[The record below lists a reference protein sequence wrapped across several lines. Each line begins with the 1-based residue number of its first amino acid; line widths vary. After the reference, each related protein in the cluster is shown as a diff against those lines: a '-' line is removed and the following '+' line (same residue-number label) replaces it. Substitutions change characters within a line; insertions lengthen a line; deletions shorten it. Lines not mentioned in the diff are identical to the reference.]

1 MNLADVQRR
10 CSYCTACA
18 LSQGRQ
24 TVVFGEGPPD
34 ADVMIIGEA
43 PGADEDATGRP
54 FVGRAGQLL
63 DKILEAAGIPRSKV
77 YITNIVKCRPPQN
90 RTPTE
95 QEADTCWSLW
105 LEVQIDLIR
114 PQIIVTMGNVP
125 TQRFLGTTEG
135 ITKLRG
141 QWREWQGI
149 RVFPMFHPS
158 FLLRNPSR
166 APGGPKSLT
175 WEDIRQLK
183 AAMDQLG
190 SKPEQWRK
198 PKLVQDS
205 LFGS

>member
-1 MNLADVQRR
+1 MSLAELARR
-10 CSYCTACA
+10 CSTCTACA

-24 TVVFGEGPPD
+24 TVVFGEGLPD
-34 ADVMIIGEA
+34 AEVMIVGEA
-43 PGADEDATGRP
+43 PGGDEDASGRP

-63 DKILEAAGIPRSKV
+63 DKILEAAAIPRAEL

-90 RTPTE
+90 RTPSE
-95 QEADTCWSLW
+95 QEADTCWQW
-105 LEVQIDLIR
+105 LEQQIDLIR

-125 TQRFLGTTEG
+125 TQRFLHTSEG

-141 QWREWQGI
+141 VWREWQGI
-149 RVFPMFHPS
+149 KVFPMFHPS

-175 WEDIRQLK
+175 WTDIKELK

-190 SKPEQWRK
+190 PKPEQWRK
-198 PKLVQDS
+198 PRLVQES
-205 LFGS
+205 LFG